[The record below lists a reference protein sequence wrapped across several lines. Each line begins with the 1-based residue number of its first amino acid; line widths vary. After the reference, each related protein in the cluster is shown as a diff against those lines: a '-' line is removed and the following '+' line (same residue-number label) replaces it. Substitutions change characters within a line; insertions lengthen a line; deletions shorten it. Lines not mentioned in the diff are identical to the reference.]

1 MQLYLV
7 YSTLDLAMKR
17 DWKLIPRGDKRAQW
31 AGLYVT
37 LNAKGT
43 IVLNRA
49 AHEKLG
55 EPEAFMVL
63 YDPANHTI
71 GLKPTNPAKNNA
83 YPALLSGRHGGKK
96 ISAFQLLVEC
106 SIVVKETLEFHGAE
120 VDPEGILLLNLRTA
134 RVSNR
139 SLNHPS
145 RRNQKAET

>member
-1 MQLYLV
+1 
-7 YSTLDLAMKR
+7 MKR

-55 EPEAFMVL
+55 EAEAFMLL

-71 GLKPTNPAKNNA
+71 GLKPTNSSKNNA
-83 YPALLSGRHGGKK
+83 YPALLSGRHGGRK
-96 ISAFQLLVEC
+96 ISAFQLFVEC
-106 SIVVKETLEFHGAE
+106 GIVVKETLEFHDAE
-120 VDPEGILLLNLRTA
+120 IDREGILLLNLRTA

-139 SLNHPS
+139 SLNHPT
-145 RRNQKAET
+145 RRTEKAESATPTKCL